1 MVLNQITFSLLNKW
15 KKLSHKEKTAIA
27 RQVGVSANRING
39 FFINQNDMTF
49 TKVLELEKQLT
60 Q

>member
-1 MVLNQITFSLLNKW
+1 
-15 KKLSHKEKTAIA
+15 
-27 RQVGVSANRING
+27 VGVSANRING

-49 TKVLELEKQLT
+49 TKVVELEKQLT

>member
-1 MVLNQITFSLLNKW
+1 MVLNQITFALLNKW
-15 KKLSHKEKTAIA
+15 KKLSPKQQTAIA

-49 TKVLELEKQLT
+49 NKVLELEKQLT

>member
-15 KKLSHKEKTAIA
+15 KKLSHKQQNAIA

-49 TKVLELEKQLT
+49 TKVVELERLLA
-60 Q
+60 

>member
-15 KKLSHKEKTAIA
+15 KKLSPKQQTAIA

-49 TKVLELEKQLT
+49 TKVVELEKQLT